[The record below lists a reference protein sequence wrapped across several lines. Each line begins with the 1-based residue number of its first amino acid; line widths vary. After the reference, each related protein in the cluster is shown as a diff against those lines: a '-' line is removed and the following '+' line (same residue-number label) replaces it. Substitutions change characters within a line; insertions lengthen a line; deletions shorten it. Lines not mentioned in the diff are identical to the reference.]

1 MYQYGIRGNA
11 WSLMKSYLSNRVQ
24 FVSGGGN
31 RSSGYTGV
39 DIGVPQGSVLGPL
52 LFLLHINDIKNSTK
66 FNVLNFADDT
76 LLYWTFNDPQNVQ
89 QNINTQM
96 NNVKHWLATNQLQ
109 LNATKTKYMIFT
121 PKLPKY

>member
-31 RSSGYTGV
+31 SSGYTAV
-39 DIGVPQGSVLGPL
+39 DIGVPQESVLGPL

-66 FNVLNFADDT
+66 FNVLNFADHT
-76 LLYWTFNDPQNVQ
+76 LLYWTFNV
-89 QNINTQM
+89 T
-96 NNVKHWLATNQLQ
+96 L
-109 LNATKTKYMIFT
+109 KTYNKILIF
-121 PKLPKY
+121 K